1 MGTQRKRKVYSN
13 EFKTSAVMMVTEQGR
28 RLSEVARELGISEQ
42 MLHNWKKVLKDKECG
57 AFPGKG
63 KMGPHEAEVKALRKE
78 IVKLTEERDILKKA
92 AKFFMNEH
100 G

>member
-13 EFKTSAVMMVTEQGR
+13 EFKTSAVMMVTEQR
-28 RLSEVARELGISEQ
+28 RRISEVARELGINEQ
-42 MLHNWKKVLKDKECG
+42 MLHNWKRAIKEKEEE

-63 KMGPHEAEVKALRKE
+63 KMGPHESELKALRKE
-78 IVKLTEERDILKKA
+78 IARLQEERDILKKA

>member
-28 RLSEVARELGISEQ
+28 RLSEVSRELGISEQ
-42 MLHNWKKVLKDKECG
+42 MLHNWKRTIKEKEEG

-63 KMGPHEAEVKALRKE
+63 KMGPHEAELKALKKE
-78 IVKLTEERDILKKA
+78 IARLTEERDILKKA